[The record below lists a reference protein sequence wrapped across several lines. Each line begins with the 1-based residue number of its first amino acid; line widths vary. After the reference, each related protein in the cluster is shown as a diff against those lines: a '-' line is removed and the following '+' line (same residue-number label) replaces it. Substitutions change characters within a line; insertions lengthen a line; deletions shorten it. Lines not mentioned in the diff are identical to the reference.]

1 VTDTAGNNA
10 SAEGIVAI
18 TYSEEP
24 GFPLEVQAEAF
35 TVIDTVG
42 TTGAALTQARVPGN
56 IEGTVP
62 VRDVNGDGLWDGFTG
77 AGYMDMGGNSGDAV
91 QFTVDAPSAGTY
103 TLEFRY
109 SNGGTTARPMTL
121 SVNGTG
127 TATPQFAS
135 TGSNGWD
142 NWQTE
147 SLNVTLA
154 AGTNTIR
161 LAQNQGSGPNFDKV
175 TVFPDT
181 TADSDSNLT
190 FSAVD
195 LADPAQA
202 VFRVTGLDSDIASV
216 AVLVNGGAPQVVV
229 PGFSGQFSLDLSA
242 LGTGDANVQIIVT
255 DTSGNTANASTVA
268 AIAVAPFALTIQGES
283 LTVLDTNGI
292 IGLDLTQPRDPAT
305 PRAWPPAAP
314 PASGTGIPALATWTW
329 ASRSVTR

>member
-1 VTDTAGNNA
+1 MFTFLALSPVVAEVDGETGLAAVVFRLTGVDADVTGFEVSIDAGESFLPATASADGPGAYLLTIDLSSYDGAPEGIAVVRVTDTAGNNA
-10 SAEGIVAI
+10 SAEGTVAI
-18 TYSEEP
+18 TYPEEP

-103 TLEFRY
+103 TLAFRY

-121 SVNGTG
+121 SVNGTS

-135 TGSNGWD
+135 TGSNAWD

-181 TADSDSNLT
+181 TAD
-190 FSAVD
+190 F
-195 LADPAQA
+195 
-202 VFRVTGLDSDIASV
+202 
-216 AVLVNGGAPQVVV
+216 
-229 PGFSGQFSLDLSA
+229 
-242 LGTGDANVQIIVT
+242 
-255 DTSGNTANASTVA
+255 
-268 AIAVAPFALTIQGES
+268 
-283 LTVLDTNGI
+283 
-292 IGLDLTQPRDPAT
+292 
-305 PRAWPPAAP
+305 
-314 PASGTGIPALATWTW
+314 
-329 ASRSVTR
+329 